1 MSPHSWFN
9 SRHDVRARRNVANL
23 RLEALEDRLAPAD
36 LIHVYELN
44 GSFADQMGGPALA
57 ADGGTLGDT
66 RYTFGPNQGLSL
78 TGALPD
84 TADYSVVLVMQ
95 VDLSTGGAFK
105 KVIDFS
111 DLTSDNGLYVSGS
124 TLQLFP
130 GNPGSNS
137 ITSNT
142 DFQVVL
148 ARDGATGETRV
159 FLNGVLQ
166 QVYLGE
172 ASDAAIVISNI
183 LTFFEDDAVTG
194 GSESFSGSV
203 DRILIYDGAFDPT
216 ADQNHPPTVT
226 VDNEFV
232 AVNEGQ
238 LASNTGTWSDPDFDP
253 VSLMA
258 SVGTILQDADGSWL
272 WSFPTSDGPD
282 QSQTV
287 AISATDSH
295 GASAATSFSLIV
307 NNVAPFISTGS
318 GADHDYELNGSLAD
332 ALGGPS
338 LVADGGTLGSD
349 GYVFGPNQGLTLTGA
364 LADPSS
370 YTIFFVATLDDVDD
384 NPLFKKLLDFAN
396 LSMDEGLY
404 VRGANLELFP
414 GGAGPDSISA
424 DTPFQVALTRDGL
437 TGEAKVYLNG
447 VLQRTHVGDPSD
459 SAVAFDNIL
468 RFFEDDIVTG
478 RSEAVGGSVDRILV
492 FNSALTAERIANLGN
507 APPPVTEVVVNEGET
522 ATVTGFWRD
531 PGDDEVSL
539 SASVGSVVKN
549 ADGTWSWSFNAQDPD
564 QSQTVVI
571 TATDSDGASSTTSY
585 LLSVNNL
592 PPSVAAD
599 NANVSVDEGQTATNT
614 GVWSDP
620 GAGGDVT
627 LSASVGTVTKNAD
640 GTWSWSFAAQ
650 DGPAQSQTVLI
661 TATDSDGATASA
673 SFSLVVNNVAPVIVS
688 LTAGQP
694 SSDGNV
700 SIAGAFQDA
709 GVLDT
714 HTVTVAWGDGSPMET
729 LSVDQAADTVA
740 GSHHYAQGGEFT
752 ITVTVT
758 DNDGGAALQSTTVVT
773 SGASL
778 VNGRLFVFGTN
789 EADQVEI
796 DLVQM
801 QDGLG
806 AMRNT
811 LQVQM
816 RLDGV
821 DSVAFFDA
829 AEVGQIVVI
838 ASGGDDR
845 VRIDRRVHID
855 AFLFGGAGDDDLR
868 GGNGANLLDGGA
880 GDDILRGGDRA
891 DILIGG
897 EGMDWLFG
905 GGGDDLL
912 VGGSAVNADNLD
924 ALTLALSLWQFGDLG
939 QTLDALGGIIDDG
952 QRDQFIGQGGNDTII
967 EGGYSGLRRA
977 FFFGKGWRRWSCS

>member
-1 MSPHSWFN
+1 MCPHRWFD
-9 SRHDVRARRNVANL
+9 SRPNVRVRRNAAHL

-36 LIHVYELN
+36 LIHIYELN
-44 GSFADQMGGPALA
+44 NSFADELGGPALVS
-57 ADGGTLGDT
+57 DGGTLGET
-66 RYTFGPNQGLSL
+66 RYSFGPNQGLSL

-95 VDLSTGGAFK
+95 MDLASGPLFK
-105 KVIDFS
+105 KVLDFS
-111 DLTSDNGLYVSGS
+111 NLTSDNGLYV
-124 TLQLFP
+124 F
-130 GNPGSNS
+130 GSNLRLYPGEAGPDPVP
-137 ITSNT
+137 SNM

-148 ARDGATGETRV
+148 ARDGLTGETKV
-159 FLNGVLQ
+159 YLNGVLQ
-166 QVYLGE
+166 EVYAGA
-172 ASDAAIVISNI
+172 ASDAAIVTGNI
-183 LTFFEDDAVTG
+183 LTFFEDDVVSG
-194 GSESFSGSV
+194 GFESFSGSV

-216 ADQNHPPTVT
+216 GGGGENQPPTVT
-226 VDNEFV
+226 VVNGSV
-232 AVNEGQ
+232 TVNEGQ
-238 LASNTGTWSDPDFDP
+238 LAANTGTWSDPNFDP
-253 VSLMA
+253 VSLTA
-258 SVGTILQDADGSWL
+258 SVGTILQNADGTWS
-272 WSFPTSDGPD
+272 WSFPANDGPD

-287 AISATDSH
+287 AITATDNH

-384 NPLFKKLLDFAN
+384 SPLFKKLLDFAN

-447 VLQRTHVGDPSD
+447 VLQRTYVGDPSD

-571 TATDSDGASSTTSY
+571 TATDSDGDFSTTSF

-599 NANVSVDEGQTATNT
+599 NAAVAVDEGQTAANS

-620 GAGGDVT
+620 GGGGDVT
-627 LSASVGTVTKNAD
+627 LTASVGTVTKNAD

-650 DGPAQSQTVLI
+650 DGPSQQDIVI
-661 TATDSDGATASA
+661 TATDSDGASA
-673 SFSLVVNNVAPVIVS
+673 VTSFALAVSNVAPVIVS
-688 LTAGQP
+688 LTAGLAF
-694 SSDGNV
+694 DGNV
-700 SIAGAFQDA
+700 SLAGAFQDA

-714 HTVTVAWGDGSPMET
+714 HKVTVDWGDGSPMET
-729 LSVDQAADTVA
+729 LSVDQAADTFA

-816 RLDGV
+816 RLAGV

-829 AEVGQIVVI
+829 ALVGQIVVF
-838 ASGGDDR
+838 AGGGDDL
-845 VRIDRRVHID
+845 VRIDRRVQID
-855 AFLFGGAGDDDLR
+855 ALLFGGAGDDDLE
-868 GGNGANLLDGGA
+868 GGNGANLIDGGA
-880 GDDILRGGDRA
+880 GNDLLHGGDRA

-897 EGMDWLFG
+897 VGMDRLFG

-912 VGGSAVNADNLD
+912 VGGSAVNAGNLD
-924 ALTLALSLWQFGDLG
+924 ALTLALSRWQVGDLA

-952 QRDQFIGQGGNDTII
+952 ERDQFIGQGGNDTII
-967 EGGYSGLRRA
+967 EG
-977 FFFGKGWRRWSCS
+977 